1 MQELNRVNVLPV
13 LPALLILVF
22 KMLAVLGVRI
32 PPVPYHAEL
41 VHNLDQD
48 GVVVHWAEKLKKLT
62 LLSAEVLVQMNG

>member
-32 PPVPYHAEL
+32 HPVPYHAEL
-41 VHNLDQD
+41 VHNLDLD

-62 LLSAEVLVQMNG
+62 LLSAEVLAQMNG